1 MLAEFLYKV
10 RMYILLVVEEVVRH
24 VVARVSKDA
33 TAVGSQSTM
42 PVPEDDKVSKL
53 PEWRCKNDKER
64 GWHDEAI
71 LVHGEVVVDTV
82 KKEVEGNT
90 DTVVWEVAAWC

>member
-1 MLAEFLYKV
+1 MLAESFCRVK
-10 RMYILLVVEEVVRH
+10 MYVLLVMEEVVRH

-33 TAVGSQSTM
+33 TTVGSQSTI

-53 PEWRCKNDKER
+53 PEWRCKDDKEC

-71 LVHGEVVVDTV
+71 LVHGKVVVDTV

-90 DTVVWEVAAWC
+90 DTVVWEVAA